1 MDAGILQAAAA
12 ALAGGHRVFLVTVTA
27 ATGSTPQRP
36 GAWMA
41 VDETGLLTGT
51 IGGGALEYA
60 CLRLAAEGQAVPGVR
75 HFSLNAREAGAVGM
89 ICGGSTDILFTPLA
103 DAAPVQAALAALDAR
118 QDVVFCLPLDGSAPC
133 LAPRDPARTGPALIM
148 DAPARMELPVL
159 DTRRVFVI
167 GGGHVAWEVS
177 RLLGQLGTRHYL
189 ADDRAEFSA
198 PERFPAAE
206 GVFQAEFAALGT
218 VFAGALAPT
227 ASDAVC
233 IMTRGHEGDAAA
245 VRWALGTDAG
255 YIGLMGS
262 RRKREKLFADLATAG
277 YTGAE
282 QRITTP
288 IGLAIGAVTPAEIAV
303 SVCAQLI
310 QWFHSK
316 GGTALHGGA

>member
-1 MDAGILQAAAA
+1 MDAKILQAAAA
-12 ALAGGHRVFLVTVTA
+12 ALAEGRPVWLVTVA
-27 ATGSTPQRP
+27 AAGGSTPQRP

-41 VDETGLLTGT
+41 VDETELLAGT

-60 CLRLAAEGQAVPGVR
+60 CLQLAAAGQAQPGLR

-118 QDVVFCLPLDGSAPC
+118 QDVVFCLPLDGGAPC
-133 LAPRDPARTGPALIM
+133 LAPRDPARTGPALA

-198 PERFPAAE
+198 PDRFPAAE
-206 GVFQAEFAALGT
+206 GVFQAEFAALGP

-262 RRKREKLFADLATAG
+262 RRKREKLFADLAAAG

-288 IGLAIGAVTPAEIAV
+288 IGLSIGAVTPAEIAV

-316 GGTALHGGA
+316 A

>member
-1 MDAGILQAAAA
+1 MDAEILQAALT

-41 VDETGLLTGT
+41 VDERGRLAGT

-60 CLRLAAEGQAVPGVR
+60 CTNLAAEGKALPGLR

-89 ICGGSTDILFTPLA
+89 ICGGSTDILFTPVA
-103 DAAPVQAALAALDAR
+103 EAAPLQAALGALNAR
-118 QDVVFCLPLDGSAPC
+118 QDQVFCLPLDGGTPF
-133 LAPRDPARTGPALIM
+133 LLPRETDRTGPAPVTAE
-148 DAPARMELPVL
+148 APRMELPIL

-167 GGGHVAWEVS
+167 GGGHVAREVS
-177 RLLGQLGTRHYL
+177 RLLVQLGIRHYL
-189 ADDRAEFSA
+189 ADDRAEFA
-198 PERFPAAE
+198 DPERFPGAE
-206 GVFQAEFAALGT
+206 GVFQADFAALGT

-227 ASDAVC
+227 ESDAVC

-245 VRWALGTDAG
+245 VRWALHTPAG

-262 RRKREKLFADLATAG
+262 RRKREKLFADLAAEG
-277 YTGAE
+277 YAGAE
-282 QRITTP
+282 GRITTP

-310 QWFHSK
+310 AWRQN
-316 GGTALHGGA
+316 AL